1 MKKILLVSAA
11 LLLASVAFPQGTIVF
26 DNQAGGTGDPNAGL
40 GATKAYV
47 YGVDPA
53 NPTAYKSG
61 QTAAGN
67 PAGSVTYGGALLTGT
82 GFSATLWARNAA
94 NVTGV
99 SDVTGAG
106 NNLAQ
111 VGTIVGFRAAGLF
124 AGRIS
129 PSAANPIVSDVT
141 DATQRGTFQL
151 RVWDNKGGTI
161 ATWDQALTAFRAGQT
176 SIGYS
181 PLFTV
186 PFSLGGFGALPNQTL
201 APNLTGL
208 QSFQLY
214 NNVPEPSTI
223 ALGILGAGC
232 LFLLRRRK

>member
-1 MKKILLVSAA
+1 VLATTWLKWERSS
-11 LLLASVAFPQGTIVF
+11 ASVRLVCLPVVF
-26 DNQAGGTGDPNAGL
+26 HHRLQIR
-40 GATKAYV
+40 
-47 YGVDPA
+47 
-53 NPTAYKSG
+53 
-61 QTAAGN
+61 
-67 PAGSVTYGGALLTGT
+67 
-82 GFSATLWARNAA
+82 F
-94 NVTGV
+94 
-99 SDVTGAG
+99 
-106 NNLAQ
+106 
-111 VGTIVGFRAAGLF
+111 
-124 AGRIS
+124 
-129 PSAANPIVSDVT
+129 SDVT